1 VTITKNGMSSEA
13 SSLIRILEI
22 FEKYNVVISYAPSG
36 IDVYSVVVETGVFD
50 PVRYQILADIQKEM
64 KPDNIHVSE
73 NIAIIAAVGRKMASR
88 SGSSGKIF
96 QALGESGVNIRM
108 ISQGPEELNI
118 IIGVKEK
125 DFNTAVSSLYHK
137 FVQ

>member
-1 VTITKNGMSSEA
+1 M
-13 SSLIRILEI
+13 
-22 FEKYNVVISYAPSG
+22 
-36 IDVYSVVVETGVFD
+36 VVETGVFD

-64 KPDNIHVSE
+64 KPDHIHVSE
-73 NIAIIAAVGRKMASR
+73 NIAIIAAVGRKMAFR

-96 QALGESGVNIRM
+96 QAFGESGVNIRM